1 MQLTINQLAELL
13 DGEVIGDGDVKV
25 NKIAPLDK
33 AGPGAIS
40 FLHNPKYEPQLYTT
54 KAEAVIINKKL
65 QLKQSVEPSLIAVDD
80 PYNSL
85 SILLGEYQKLT
96 AATKV
101 GVEEPSYIGEGST
114 VGDAVYR
121 AAFSY
126 IGKNVTIGDNV
137 KIYPNS
143 FIGDNVKVGD
153 NTTIHAGVKIYDGCI
168 IGKHCDIHAGAVI
181 GSDGFGFVPQEDGS
195 YKAIPQVG
203 NVVLEDHVS
212 VGANTTIDCG
222 TMESTIIKTG
232 VKLDNLIQ
240 VAHNVEIGDHT
251 AVAAQAGISGSA
263 KIGKNCIIAGQAGI
277 TGHLEITD
285 RVTVGA
291 QAGIPKSV
299 TKEGSILLGSPA
311 IDIMNFKRSFAHFK
325 NLPNMASR
333 INDLEKKVL
342 NLPPSE
348 K

>member
-13 DGEVIGDGDVKV
+13 DGEVIGDGNVKV

-33 AGPGAIS
+33 AGPGSIS

-54 KAEAVIINKKL
+54 KAEAVIIDKKL
-65 QLKQSVEPSLIAVDD
+65 QLRQSVEPSLIAVDN

-85 SILLGEYQKLT
+85 SVLLGEYQKLT
-96 AATKV
+96 APIMV

-114 VGDAVYR
+114 VGEAVYR

-126 IGKNVTIGDNV
+126 IGKNVTIGNHV

-153 NTTIHAGVKIYDGCI
+153 NTTIHAGVKIYARCVV
-168 IGKHCDIHAGAVI
+168 GKHCEIHAGAVI

-222 TMESTIIKTG
+222 TMDSTIIKTG